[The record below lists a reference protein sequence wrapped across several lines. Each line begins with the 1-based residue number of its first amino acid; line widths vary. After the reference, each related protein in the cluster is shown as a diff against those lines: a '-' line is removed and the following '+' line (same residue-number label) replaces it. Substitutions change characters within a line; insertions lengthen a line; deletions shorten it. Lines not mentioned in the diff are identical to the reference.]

1 METVQRFGWLLMQ
14 VLNGLTYSAWVSAT
28 VLIVVVLAL
37 FVRRPRHDQSFRR
50 LLRFAALLL
59 LLPMVLIFVAAVFA
73 NEDPYRAVSPVREQ
87 LVLAAFVLNV
97 LLALTLVVVGRAQI
111 WRAVAFSLAN
121 IWVGMWSAFIAVM
134 SVTGNWL

>member
-1 METVQRFGWLLMQ
+1 MQ
-14 VLNGLTYSAWVSAT
+14 VLSALTYWAWASAA
-28 VLIVVVLAL
+28 VLILVVLAL
-37 FVRRPRHDQSFRR
+37 FFRRPRHDQSFRR

-97 LLALTLVVVGRAQI
+97 LLALALVLVGRARI
-111 WRAVAFSLAN
+111 WRAVVLSVAN
-121 IWVGMWSAFIAVM
+121 IWVGMWSAFVAVM